1 MFSNISKLKSNKW
14 FAYYMLCFRAHMQ
27 THSAFK
33 HFRCQRCNK
42 SFALKSYLNK
52 HYESSCFKD
61 SPASVPN
68 SPNSSSVSPAPTTPR
83 TGSPRSLHSPHS
95 PYSPAEHSSLI
106 LNQCDNNS
114 NSSASNR
121 SLKHYTG
128 VGSQCESFS
137 RLAHNRP
144 NIEMKVQ

>member
-1 MFSNISKLKSNKW
+1 MDSYII
-14 FAYYMLCFRAHMQ
+14 CCVRAHMQ

-61 SPASVPN
+61 STASMPN
-68 SPNSSSVSPAPTTPR
+68 SPNSSSMSPTTPR

-95 PYSPAEHSSLI
+95 PYSPAEHIPLI
-106 LNQCDNNS
+106 LSQSDNNS
-114 NSSASNR
+114 NSSVSNR
-121 SLKHYTG
+121 SIKHYSG
-128 VGSQCESFS
+128 VGSQCESFT
-137 RLAHNRP
+137 RLPQRP
-144 NIEMKVQ
+144 NIQLKVE